1 MPITF
6 NSAGG
11 FLNGT
16 ISSSNGDI
24 FITTSGSVGSI
35 NIGQQLQLT
44 GSQVI
49 EKDSDGNIRNKKT
62 FNADGSVTQEKF
74 DTGGKTTETKVK
86 DPDKGKEFIRSG
98 SATSNQI
105 EFSQNA
111 AGALIIAS
119 GSNPGFVAF
128 MNNVGDRSMRARGDV
143 FASGSGGG
151 LQFCSTGV
159 AMNGSSLDYY
169 IQQQHLG
176 ALGSTQV
183 FGDSNGTGFLMVSQS
198 GDTRVSNN
206 LIVDGGISATSL
218 NVTSI
223 TSSIVT
229 SSILQTEGSNIFGDT
244 ISDTHLFNGHITA
257 SGEISSSDRVIAK
270 RFNADG
276 TLEGAGGY
284 AFRFRDDTG
293 MYEEGFNVGVL
304 APENVQIAIDSNN
317 NNNDISDPA
326 QFVIVHNNAVLDSSP
341 ASPLFQVFE
350 DGRTL
355 FSTASVAGVTI
366 NHSTGHI
373 TASGDISASGT
384 ITAISMSGDG
394 STLTGITSTLPTGV
408 VSSSGFNFTG
418 TGTFN
423 DDITIVEGKSI
434 IFDSTDTFIKSN
446 TDNPEDLQIAAD
458 EDIFLSPDDNLF
470 IQHGST
476 TWVTFDGDNR
486 KVTING
492 ALNLSQSAGIGSSF
506 EAPTTAVHT
515 LRFDSDR
522 FRFWAGGSERLT
534 ILSASGNIG
543 IGTSAPVSA
552 LHVEEGDIRIDTAEN
567 GTQALR
573 FSDRNTTKA
582 QIQYKDD
589 GETLN
594 ILTGGSTNAITID
607 NTQKVGIGTTSPQ
620 TNLDISA
627 SNPEIALTGPADNT
641 GSIAFGD
648 NAFYKAGRIEYMH
661 GDNVM
666 VFKNSSTE
674 RMRITNSEV
683 VVSTDLQVGEHIEH
697 VGDTNT
703 RIKFED
709 DKITLRAGGVDMITL
724 TEDSI
729 DTIEFGARIS
739 SPITASGGSKF
750 GTTSGTTNT
759 SHQFAGISGD
769 TNFFLMLDADGEE
782 VMKGE
787 GSVGGGNLK
796 YTFGDNA
803 VAGNGTL
810 FQVDEGNNKFIL
822 HNDSNNSKVGINT
835 TAPTKALQVLGEISA
850 SSTITSQTGFVGKTQ
865 NTGSYDFPGAIVGY
879 NVQGLNVGHASYSLT
894 TTMAVPDAGLN
905 VCFVAPKSGIVE
917 IEVQIYADGGSS
929 GVADLVLGLSD
940 NATYNAVQT
949 YYEQGV
955 LGFPRFD
962 HMEVV
967 HKWVVPSL
975 TPGTTYKYWLG
986 AKSTNTTGT
995 PSLGWGGSTS
1005 GRFSDFIMKATA
1017 LPSNTEIET

>member
-11 FLNGT
+11 FLAGT
-16 ISSSNGDI
+16 ISSSGNDI
-24 FITTSGSVGSI
+24 FITTSGSVGAI

-44 GSQVI
+44 GSQII
-49 EKDSDGNIRNKKT
+49 EKDSTGNIRNKKT
-62 FNADGSVTQEKF
+62 FNTDGSITQEKF

-98 SATSNQI
+98 SSTTNQI
-105 EFSQNA
+105 EFTQNSS
-111 AGALIIAS
+111 GAFISVS
-119 GSNPGFVAF
+119 GSLPGYNVINANRKSYRLIRETNDQYFDLSNPEFNLWTNGIAQT
-128 MNNVGDRSMRARGDV
+128 DV
-143 FASGSGGG
+143 TTGGVTVKSGSFVFSSATNLSSPILILSSSGKVIIPGT
-151 LQFCSTGV
+151 LQAQEFHTEFTSASIVLT
-159 AMNGSSLDYY
+159 S
-169 IQQQHLG
+169 
-176 ALGSTQV
+176 GST
-183 FGDSNGTGFLMVSQS
+183 
-198 GDTRVSNN
+198 
-206 LIVDGGISATSL
+206 
-218 NVTSI
+218 
-223 TSSIVT
+223 
-229 SSILQTEGSNIFGDT
+229 IFGNSHD
-244 ISDTHLFNGHITA
+244 DTHTFTGTFVNAITA

-284 AFRFRDDTG
+284 AFRLRDDTG

-394 STLTGITSTLPTGV
+394 STLTGSTSAFPTGV

-582 QIQYKDD
+582 QIQYVDN
-589 GETLN
+589 GEKLN
-594 ILTGGSTNAITID
+594 ILTGGSTNAIEIT
-607 NTQKVGIGTTSPQ
+607 NTQNVKFS
-620 TNLDISA
+620 
-627 SNPEIALTGPADNT
+627 GP
-641 GSIAFGD
+641 
-648 NAFYKAGRIEYMH
+648 
-661 GDNVM
+661 
-666 VFKNSSTE
+666 
-674 RMRITNSEV
+674 
-683 VVSTDLQVGEHIEH
+683 L
-697 VGDTNT
+697 
-703 RIKFED
+703 
-709 DKITLRAGGVDMITL
+709 
-724 TEDSI
+724 
-729 DTIEFGARIS
+729 
-739 SPITASGGSKF
+739 TASGDISGSSTSTGSFGHIKIGGTNIKTFISSSAAADGFGGGGGAVSAVANGTNNRVATFSSADALNGEANLTFDGSTFVVNGRTKF
-750 GTTSGTTNT
+750 GTTGGTSNT
-759 SHQFAGISGD
+759 SHQFYAQSGD
-769 TNFFLMLDADGEE
+769 TNFFLIADADGEE

-787 GSVGGGNLK
+787 GSVGGGDLK

-810 FQVDEGNNKFIL
+810 FQLDEANNKFIL
-822 HNDSNNSKVGINT
+822 HNDANDSKVGINT
-835 TAPTKALQVLGEISA
+835 TAPTKALQVSGEIS
-850 SSTITSQTGFVGKTQ
+850 SSGGFIGGATQ

-879 NVQGLNVGHASYSLT
+879 NVQGLNVGHASYNLT
-894 TTMAVPDAGLN
+894 TTFAVPDAGMH
-905 VCFVAPKSGIVE
+905 VQFQAPKSGIVE
-917 IEVQIYADGGSS
+917 IEVQTQLDMGSS
-929 GVADLVLGLSD
+929 AGTPFYLALSD
-940 NATYNAVQT
+940 AATYNQVAT
-949 YYEQGV
+949 YYEQYV
-955 LGFPRFD
+955 CDPD
-962 HMEVV
+962 ENDDVAIT

-975 TPGTTYKYWLG
+975 TPGTTYKYWMG
-986 AKSTNTTGT
+986 AKV
-995 PSLGWGGSTS
+995 LSTS
-1005 GRFSDFIMKATA
+1005 GTPKLLWGGNGSSRFRDFIMKATA